1 MRFLDCMNRKE
12 RLNAVF
18 LTTSSKKIVH
28 FMVAETAL
36 VLMFC
41 FKNKAKDR
49 VVKEPGEAVLIK
61 RKSGE
66 RHE

>member
-1 MRFLDCMNRKE
+1 MN
-12 RLNAVF
+12 AGF
-18 LTTSSKKIVH
+18 WTTSSKNIVH

-36 VLMFC
+36 ILIFC

-49 VVKEPGEAVLIK
+49 VVKEPGEVVLIE

-66 RHE
+66 IYE